1 MILKTFD
8 LTKSY
13 PSGAGVQNI
22 DLTVERGSLVILSG
36 PNGAGKSTLIKLL
49 ALVESMDSG
58 HILMGDLNSSTLKVS
73 DQYLWRRQLGVIP
86 QDLMLMP
93 ERTVMQ
99 NVTLGLRAY
108 GMTRNKAKKLALKM
122 LSRVGLSHKIR
133 QRVRHLSGGEARRTA
148 IAKALCNEP
157 FLLLADE
164 PLGDLDPDTAEE
176 IMNLFERI
184 NAMGTAIVMVTHRQ
198 DIRPQGRFKEIK
210 MFNGRLV

>member
-13 PSGAGVQNI
+13 PSGGGVQGINLSI
-22 DLTVERGSLVILSG
+22 GRGSLVILSG

-49 ALVESMDSG
+49 ALTESIDKG
-58 HILMGDLNSSTLKVS
+58 QILMGDMNSGTLKVS
-73 DQYLWRRQLGVIP
+73 DHYLWRRQLGVIP

-108 GMTRNKAKKLALKM
+108 GMTRSKAKRLALKV

-133 QRVRHLSGGEARRTA
+133 QKARHLSGGEARRTA

-176 IMNLFERI
+176 IMDLFERI
-184 NAMGTAIVMVTHRQ
+184 NAMGTAILMVTHRQ
-198 DIRPQGRFKEIK
+198 DIRPKCRFEEIK